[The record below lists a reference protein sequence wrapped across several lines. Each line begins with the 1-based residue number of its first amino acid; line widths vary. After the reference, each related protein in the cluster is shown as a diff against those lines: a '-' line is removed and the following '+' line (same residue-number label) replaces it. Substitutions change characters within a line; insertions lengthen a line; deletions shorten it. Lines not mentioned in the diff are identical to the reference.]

1 MRILK
6 LVALLAVI
14 VAAVVFSIKQLQ
26 LPESVEPQPVPKPKP
41 EVTHTEIIRMPEA
54 DDRQPS
60 YAAVNQAAVLKNV
73 RREGKTYVSTALGNL
88 TGRAAKK
95 DWGIKGIANFNYMWG
110 VQSTSYIEKNDGTT
124 IVEVRS
130 FDKVA
135 ETVTVNDVGVSLDL
149 PDEVAA
155 NLDFLFNLA
164 SETLVGVPVGP
175 WVSIINKRTLKIP
188 DGVMDIM
195 HRHNILPADVDPNQ
209 MAGKMTMFTQPK
221 GKYLLEGKKVR
232 ITFIDGQG
240 IVSIEPLGC
249 ELTDSEVEVIKRSN
263 FVMDHYVM
271 PDREVAVDES
281 WKVPGNV
288 FGGVVDPRLT
298 GKLDGEVTITRK
310 DDIPLENSDYA
321 RRLAISGGKIQFV
334 SQENNGRRVGKLTNI
349 TGSSIIPASHNVVT
363 KAELSGVAEYD
374 EVSTNHLLF
383 EARMTVKPTFK
394 VKYECQ
400 VKD

>member
-1 MRILK
+1 M
-6 LVALLAVI
+6 VALLAVI
-14 VAAVVFSIKQLQ
+14 VAAVVFSINQLQ
-26 LPESVEPQPVPKPKP
+26 LSESVVTQPVPKEKP

-60 YAAVNQAAVLKNV
+60 YASVNQEAVLKNV

-188 DGVMDIM
+188 DVVMDIM
-195 HRHNILPADVDPNQ
+195 HRHNILPADVDPKQ

-288 FGGVVDPRLT
+288 FGGVVDPRLS

-383 EARMTVKPTFK
+383 EARMNVKPTFK